1 MPKHKLV
8 LINMPKHSLCSL
20 SSIAFTVQKLENR
33 AFVIVSILSRLADAL
48 VRVGISRFCLM
59 CRRRAPSLATLARW
73 RRFVRLYTVYEEA
86 LSEFTLSSQV
96 LKFFA
101 GRRRSAAA
109 ARRQNVE
116 RAPGW
121 RGGRIRG
128 PARIGGEGC
137 REAGSEPGP
146 GSEPG
151 VAEAESSESSTACEL
166 PGPRARHRTRCCVG
180 CSSGAVVWYDPFD
193 TKTHHCYLLRQTL
206 WSRGRGPMRGLRH
219 SEVRATY
226 LPMLALPSRSVLPRL
241 CVTTSVPFPRLR
253 LRCSSVGRG
262 LVRVHPL
269 KQNLT

>member
-1 MPKHKLV
+1 ML
-8 LINMPKHSLCSL
+8 KHSLCIL
-20 SSIAFTVQKLENR
+20 SSIAYTVQRLVIR
-33 AFVIVSILSRLADAL
+33 AFAIVSILSLLADAL
-48 VRVGISRFCLM
+48 VRVGISRC
-59 CRRRAPSLATLARW
+59 
-73 RRFVRLYTVYEEA
+73 
-86 LSEFTLSSQV
+86 
-96 LKFFA
+96 
-101 GRRRSAAA
+101 SAALKSSSSSPEGA
-109 ARRQNVE
+109 VLQLLPEGRMWSGRQ
-116 RAPGW
+116 AGG
-121 RGGRIRG
+121 GGRIRG

-193 TKTHHCYLLRQTL
+193 TKMHHCYLLRQTL

-241 CVTTSVPFPRLR
+241 CVTASVPFPRLR

>member
-1 MPKHKLV
+1 MPKHG
-8 LINMPKHSLCSL
+8 LCSL

-121 RGGRIRG
+121 RGGHSRG
-128 PARIGGEGC
+128 PARIGAGGGQEA
-137 REAGSEPGP
+137 AGSEPGSGNSP
-146 GSEPG
+146 GD
-151 VAEAESSESSTACEL
+151 ARAESSHANEP
-166 PGPRARHRTRCCVG
+166 PGPRARHRSRCTE
-180 CSSGAVVWYDPFD
+180 AVVPCWWLF
-193 TKTHHCYLLRQTL
+193 
-206 WSRGRGPMRGLRH
+206 RGLRLRA
-219 SEVRATY
+219 STCTCMWALLVQAVCLGVLRVPAVRFR
-226 LPMLALPSRSVLPRL
+226 LPFMWTGDVVLSQLRCPAGSHDRALREGSLPGIFRQ
-241 CVTTSVPFPRLR
+241 CELR
-253 LRCSSVGRG
+253 LRTAP
-262 LVRVHPL
+262 VRRADFSDEC
-269 KQNLT
+269 TR